1 VPVQLCFLQAA
12 LPEPGGVSNA
22 REHPHQV
29 AAMLEGR
36 HLLPE
41 EGGDDMA
48 GRDALAELSRGSA
61 SCHSSLPASRALG
74 SAKRGSS
81 FGNRI

>member
-22 REHPHQV
+22 CERPHQV
-29 AAMLEGR
+29 VAMLEGR

-48 GRDALAELSRGSA
+48 GHDALAALLRGSA
-61 SCHSSLPASRALG
+61 SCHSGLPASRALG

-81 FGNRI
+81 SSNRI